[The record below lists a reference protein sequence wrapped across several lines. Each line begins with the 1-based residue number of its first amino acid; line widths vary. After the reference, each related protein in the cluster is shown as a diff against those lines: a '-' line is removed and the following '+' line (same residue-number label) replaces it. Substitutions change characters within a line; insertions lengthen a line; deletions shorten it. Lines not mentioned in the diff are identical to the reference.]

1 MHMRIRSINK
11 ETIVNLKQSFRNVMV
26 GENGEKR
33 AGKKFDNQ
41 KESDAGSRK
50 VVFKMPFAR
59 DRQNTIGALNVLEGQ
74 GLTEVSS

>member
-1 MHMRIRSINK
+1 MI
-11 ETIVNLKQSFRNVMV
+11 LKQSFRNVMV

-59 DRQNTIGALNVLEGQ
+59 E
-74 GLTEVSS
+74 